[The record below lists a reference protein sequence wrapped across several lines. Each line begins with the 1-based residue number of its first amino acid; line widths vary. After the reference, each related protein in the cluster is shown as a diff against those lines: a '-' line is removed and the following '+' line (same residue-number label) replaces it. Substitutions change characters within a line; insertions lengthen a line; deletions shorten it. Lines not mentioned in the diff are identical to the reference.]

1 VIYLDTSY
9 VVRLYF
15 DDPGFE
21 VVRQLAATAPVACC
35 ILGRA
40 EAASALH
47 RKLREG
53 NLTAAQYRIVT
64 AEFAKDCNAGAFRW
78 LPLSIAVIGSV
89 ERVYAKLGATVF
101 LRAADAMHLACAAEN
116 RFREIYSNDS
126 HLLASAP
133 HFGVRG
139 VNAIATAKNDF
150 RLGGTCGAENRLYT
164 GSRSK
169 RLLL

>member
-1 VIYLDTSY
+1 MIYLDTSY

-35 ILGRA
+35 ILGRP
-40 EAASALH
+40 ETASALH

-53 NLTAAQYRIVT
+53 SLTAAQCRIVV
-64 AEFAKDCNAGAFRW
+64 AQFAKDCDAGAFHW
-78 LPLSIAVIGSV
+78 LPLSLAVIGRV
-89 ERVYAKLGATVF
+89 ERVYSKVGPTVF

-133 HFGVRG
+133 NFGLRG
-139 VNAIATAKNDF
+139 VNAVS
-150 RLGGTCGAENRLYT
+150 GM
-164 GSRSK
+164 K
-169 RLLL
+169 RKP